1 MKKGRGVYILKI
13 RSFEQ
18 ACEVKMT
25 EKQKQ
30 IFLVIDEW
38 WKRFGFGPSIDDV
51 MRLTNDNGRGNVART
66 MQCLCDIGV
75 CKRTPRRARSI
86 RPVYLNLRHIK

>member
-1 MKKGRGVYILKI
+1 
-13 RSFEQ
+13 
-18 ACEVKMT
+18 MT

-38 WKRFGFGPSIDDV
+38 WKKFGFGPSIDDV
-51 MRLTNDNGRGNVART
+51 MFITGAKGRGNIARQMNCLVA
-66 MQCLCDIGV
+66 LGI

-86 RPVYLNLRHIK
+86 RPSYLKIRNIE